1 MNNQFYDIVIIGSGM
16 SGLYS
21 AFNIIKMSPKTSFV
35 ILEKHKKQWIGGR
48 TSNEMFYG
56 SEIVTGAGIGRRK
69 KDILLYKLLKELHI
83 KTYDFELNSNY
94 SNTVHHISNIHKT
107 ILQLKEE
114 YNKQY
119 NDKKITIEKESKTF
133 KQFAKSVLGEKEY
146 KLFLITT
153 GYTDYENEDAYDTL
167 YNYGMEDNEFKY
179 KAFHVEWREMVL
191 RLADKIG
198 LHNFKFSNDVCKI
211 EKISDNP
218 CRFKVNTETDIQY
231 YCNKVIVATTIS
243 GIRKLLP
250 QYPIYNEIE
259 GQPFLR
265 LYGKFSK
272 KSIPVMKEYVKKGI
286 TVVLGP
292 LQKIIPI
299 NPDNGI
305 YMISY
310 SDNNNA
316 VALKKH
322 LENTRENRDLFCEL
336 LEKTLGIPENTLH
349 LTAIKAYYWPIG
361 THYYK
366 PLNKRL
372 YNNRNDFIK
381 KAQHPEDGVLVVGE
395 VVSNNQGWTEGALE
409 SVKAVLTKKWIEQA
423 CL

>member
-1 MNNQFYDIVIIGSGM
+1 MNNFYDIIIIGSGM

-21 AFNIIKMSPKTSFV
+21 AYNIKKMSPKTTFI

-69 KDILLYKLLKELHI
+69 KDLLLYKLLKELHI
-83 KTYDFELNSNY
+83 KTYDFTLNPNY
-94 SNTVHHISNIHKT
+94 ANTLHHINDIHKT
-107 ILQLKEE
+107 MNLLKTE
-114 YNKQY
+114 YKKKY
-119 NDKKITIEKESKTF
+119 SDKNSSNVTF
-133 KQFAKSVLGEKEY
+133 KTFAKSVLGEKEY

-167 YNYGMEDNEFKY
+167 YNYGMEDNQFEY
-179 KAFHVEWREMVL
+179 KAFHVEWKEMVL

-198 LHNFKFSNDVCKI
+198 LSHFKFSSDVCKI
-211 EKISDNP
+211 KKISDNP
-218 CRFKVNTETDIQY
+218 CKFQVDTETGIQY

-250 QYPIYNEIE
+250 QYPIYNDIE

-265 LYGKFSK
+265 LYGKFAK
-272 KSIPVMKEYVKKGI
+272 KSIPVMKEYVKEGI
-286 TVVLGP
+286 TVVPGP
-292 LQKIIPI
+292 LQKIIAI

-316 VALKKH
+316 VALKEH
-322 LENTRENRDLFCEL
+322 LENTKENRDLFCEL
-336 LEKTLGIPENTLH
+336 LEKTLGIPDNTLH
-349 LTAIKAYYWPIG
+349 LTAIKDYYWPIG

-366 PLNKRL
+366 PLNRRL
-372 YNNRNDFIK
+372 YKDRNEFIK
-381 KAQHPEDGVLVVGE
+381 RAQHPEDGILVVGE

-409 SVKAVLTKKWIEQA
+409 SVKAVLTKKWVEQG